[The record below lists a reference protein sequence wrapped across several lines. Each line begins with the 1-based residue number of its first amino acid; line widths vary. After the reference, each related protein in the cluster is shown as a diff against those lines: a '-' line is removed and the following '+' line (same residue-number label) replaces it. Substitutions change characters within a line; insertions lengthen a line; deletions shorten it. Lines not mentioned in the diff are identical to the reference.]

1 MEKWFEASAAYL
13 CRKRIPAIIVV
24 LLATAAAATGLRNL
38 AIDTSTESFLRAGDP
53 VLERYEEFRD
63 QFGRDD
69 VIIVSVTPDELF
81 TLASLTELKKLH
93 DSLASGVPSLA
104 GITSM

>member
-1 MEKWFEASAAYL
+1 MTGIKARVEKWFEASASYL
-13 CRKRIPAIIVV
+13 CRKRLPAIIVV

-38 AIDTSTESFLRAGDP
+38 VIDTSTESFLRAGDP

-81 TLASLTELKKLH
+81 TLAS
-93 DSLASGVPSLA
+93 
-104 GITSM
+104 